1 MGVVGGNKI
10 GRKPPKMNADAR
22 FGSSGFGALLTP
34 KRDRIMETADNNI
47 TPILQNTSMHSST
60 PALSGYN
67 TTGDLS
73 AVNSWLTPGTPFV
86 AHEFPS
92 ALFPTDSDA
101 RFVTRRKKIMYH

>member
-1 MGVVGGNKI
+1 MS
-10 GRKPPKMNADAR
+10 ADAR
-22 FGSSGFGALLTP
+22 FATGSPGFLLTP
-34 KRDRIMETADNNI
+34 ARDRIMQTADNNI
-47 TPILQNTSMHSST
+47 TPILQNTSMHSSA